1 MENKESA
8 LITTIE
14 DKTEGFIV
22 GKRYIVIDCEWL
34 VGLEAGLIKEL
45 REEYGIPYKIVE
57 VLELEE

>member
-1 MENKESA
+1 MVENKESV

-22 GKRYIVIDCEWL
+22 NKKYLVIEFSDYNKSVLEDCVVE
-34 VGLEAGLIKEL
+34 
-45 REEYGIPYKIVE
+45 YKIVE